1 VLLVGGASHCVD
13 TVGSTRDRTEGGRVN
28 TFQKI
33 AGAANKVVIAAL
45 KVPVLDK
52 AAGKTMVMIT
62 YTGRK
67 SGKSFT
73 LPVGYKK
80 KGDELLIGVAMPDQK
95 NWWRNFSG
103 EGGPISVKLDGVER
117 TGHAVS
123 HRNERGQVSVK
134 VTLDQLA
141 P

>member
-1 VLLVGGASHCVD
+1 
-13 TVGSTRDRTEGGRVN
+13 VN

-33 AGAANKVVIAAL
+33 AGAANKVVIAAM
-45 KVPVLDK
+45 KAPVLDK
-52 AAGKTMVMIT
+52 ITGKSMVMLT

-80 KGDELLIGVAMPDQK
+80 KGDELLIGVALPDQK

-103 EGGPISVKLDGVER
+103 EGGPITVKLRGVER
-117 TGHAVS
+117 TGRAVS
-123 HRNERGQVSVK
+123 RRNERGQVLVT
-134 VTLDQLA
+134 VTLDKEGI
-141 P
+141 

>member
-1 VLLVGGASHCVD
+1 
-13 TVGSTRDRTEGGRVN
+13 VN

-33 AGAANKVVIAAL
+33 AGVANKVVIAAL

-52 AAGKTMVMIT
+52 AAGKAMVMIT

-73 LPVGYKK
+73 LPVGYKR
-80 KGDELLIGVAMPDQK
+80 KGDELLIGVALPDQK
-95 NWWRNFSG
+95 NWWRNFSD

-123 HRNERGQVSVK
+123 RRNERGQVSVK
-134 VTLDQLA
+134 VTLDPTA
-141 P
+141 